1 MCIHSQVCVQFFTL
15 TMGVLVLNGGGS
27 IGTGLY
33 VADCMLHPLNVV
45 TVLLLCC
52 ALYFIY

>member
-33 VADCMLHPLNVV
+33 VANCMLHPLNVV